1 MLHHDHDAKGYYRA
15 KYSCLEG
22 NGGTGHEG
30 LVSVTQIHAHEY
42 KCRPLSTQNRDTMAD
57 VPPDLKRN
65 ADAIARLLKMR
76 VTEVPNAGH
85 EAAIKSFLEH
95 LSTLDLIN
103 DVGWFNGE
111 YLNRKITVALIKQ
124 ALQHIRVPLG
134 GATSKADLG
143 NLLGKNLNKTQPN
156 EDETDKDIALSVLNR
171 WFMAPIKG
179 DATKGLREGLD
190 NEAEV
195 LRLLKEYFV
204 GADQPDG
211 EDRLRIVKILHVGL
225 LESHTYERV
234 GTSVDAI
241 VLLQVV
247 KHNGLVYD
255 TLEYEMACVE
265 IKTKTSAKTIGEQ
278 ESKLLAK
285 EVLNYKVVNVN
296 TRIEA
301 ALEFQNYVDV
311 PDHRCQTL
319 HHAATLG
326 VRKTIYVVAAW
337 KRILR
342 VAVLDF
348 EEEVRVTHMKVM
360 RGIWSEY
367 LWMYED
373 PTMMPET
380 FKNAN
385 LGYIGTFEDLQF
397 AVALSNGMRALI
409 KQEGC
414 IRTAKDIVPL
424 SIACWN
430 HLKGGVDVTS
440 RYLKD
445 CQAEMEGYC
454 SPTQRIFLKIIK
466 MYLLN
471 AYRLYCATM
480 TFEDLADGHITSWK
494 QLRKQ
499 MNRTSS
505 FQDFVK
511 EASEVLGDFML
522 PGGESVWKNMPVQDA
537 EAKKWYSSESENGED
552 GPEKPKKKITKRDR
566 KVTKCRHRQDW
577 VTNEEKQRCRLSK
590 VWRKMGAD
598 QDDGHLHPH
607 KKDILK
613 SSTFRCVLCCRI
625 CFDPYG
631 SVYDRDSYHNK
642 ALIENADEPECSK
655 RDLGRVGNNASVK
668 CTVCNV
674 FLCDNKARFPNCEKT
689 CWDIWHSVVDFEK
702 VAKTLCHLKN
712 PSNHGWVTVP
722 KKISN
727 ALQKGGKRG
736 ASQSA
741 VKPPKLRAPKSRRR

>member
-1 MLHHDHDAKGYYRA
+1 
-15 KYSCLEG
+15 
-22 NGGTGHEG
+22 
-30 LVSVTQIHAHEY
+30 
-42 KCRPLSTQNRDTMAD
+42 
-57 VPPDLKRN
+57 
-65 ADAIARLLKMR
+65 
-76 VTEVPNAGH
+76 
-85 EAAIKSFLEH
+85 
-95 LSTLDLIN
+95 
-103 DVGWFNGE
+103 
-111 YLNRKITVALIKQ
+111 
-124 ALQHIRVPLG
+124 
-134 GATSKADLG
+134 
-143 NLLGKNLNKTQPN
+143 
-156 EDETDKDIALSVLNR
+156 
-171 WFMAPIKG
+171 
-179 DATKGLREGLD
+179 
-190 NEAEV
+190 
-195 LRLLKEYFV
+195 
-204 GADQPDG
+204 
-211 EDRLRIVKILHVGL
+211 
-225 LESHTYERV
+225 
-234 GTSVDAI
+234 
-241 VLLQVV
+241 
-247 KHNGLVYD
+247 
-255 TLEYEMACVE
+255 
-265 IKTKTSAKTIGEQ
+265 
-278 ESKLLAK
+278 
-285 EVLNYKVVNVN
+285 
-296 TRIEA
+296 
-301 ALEFQNYVDV
+301 
-311 PDHRCQTL
+311 
-319 HHAATLG
+319 
-326 VRKTIYVVAAW
+326 
-337 KRILR
+337 
-342 VAVLDF
+342 
-348 EEEVRVTHMKVM
+348 
-360 RGIWSEY
+360 
-367 LWMYED
+367 
-373 PTMMPET
+373 
-380 FKNAN
+380 
-385 LGYIGTFEDLQF
+385 
-397 AVALSNGMRALI
+397 MRALI

-537 EAKKWYSSESENGED
+537 EAKKWYSSGSENSED
-552 GPEKPKKKITKRDR
+552 GREKPRKKVMKRDR

-590 VWRKMGAD
+590 VWRKMGANL
-598 QDDGHLHPH
+598 DDGHLHPH

-631 SVYDRDSYHNK
+631 SVYDRDCYHNK
-642 ALIENADEPECSK
+642 ALMENADEPECSK

-689 CWDIWHSVVDFEK
+689 CWDIWHTVVDFEK

-722 KKISN
+722 KKIST

-741 VKPPKLRAPKSRRR
+741 VKPPKLRAPKSRRRK